1 MKNLISKNL
10 QTEVDAAYLYNRL
23 AQVESEPAV
32 AAIFKQMAEIE
43 NEHAMAFL
51 KKSDIN
57 GKMQLPKPSY
67 RAKTFDLIGKIISV
81 LVDKTETAGEF
92 NYNFSAKDLGLAK
105 GTYLVKVKVN
115 NKETTRK
122 IIEL

>member
-67 RAKTFDLIGKIISV
+67 RAKIFDLIGKIFGYDYVLGALMDTEKSIS
-81 LVDKTETAGEF
+81 TAII
-92 NYNFSAKDLGLAK
+92 SAKNK
-105 GTYLVKVKVN
+105 N
-115 NKETTRK
+115 NIAGKDV
-122 IIEL
+122 